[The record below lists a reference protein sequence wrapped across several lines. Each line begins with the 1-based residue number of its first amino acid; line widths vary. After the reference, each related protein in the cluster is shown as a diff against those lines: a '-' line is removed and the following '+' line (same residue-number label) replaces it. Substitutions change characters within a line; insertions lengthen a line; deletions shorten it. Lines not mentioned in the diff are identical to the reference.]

1 MKINTGL
8 FSDKKSSCGNML
20 IELLLSIAL
29 AALIIPFIFRYHQ
42 DAIRRAE
49 NIAITEQM
57 ASVQSALERYIVA
70 KRSDLLT
77 TVGRNITRVSIED
90 LIPYGVPDAVV
101 NAGDDVYQI
110 RVIKSADSV
119 HGAALQGIVVRV
131 SDDISPMRTREI
143 IRLSDGSMGFIDG
156 KHVYGTFGAWHTDAV
171 DLGVDIKNGIIET
184 TSVNQGAEKY
194 LWRVPSDVPDDAK
207 MLSALSL
214 GGHDIINTK
223 FFNSLRL
230 ELFEKL
236 SIQTLVARDIVFQN
250 RTTIDSVFTVS
261 NAVVSG
267 MLSSDSKNMDIAGT
281 FSLSDKGKFSSVTTN
296 DLWVTNLSLG
306 GFSVESDGRA
316 AILKVNQSLDMTSGR
331 IDAIYVTVGHAGS
344 ITPRLYVYDKIADSS
359 NSEYYWDVQSGT
371 VNFSD
376 AIFAELNRMA
386 ELAVRY
392 EGDKNTQSG
401 QIFGS
406 VSANKNATVSDF
418 MHALS
423 DIQNRVREKYQML
436 NLE

>member
-1 MKINTGL
+1 M
-8 FSDKKSSCGNML
+8 
-20 IELLLSIAL
+20 
-29 AALIIPFIFRYHQ
+29 
-42 DAIRRAE
+42 
-49 NIAITEQM
+49 
-57 ASVQSALERYIVA
+57 
-70 KRSDLLT
+70 
-77 TVGRNITRVSIED
+77 
-90 LIPYGVPDAVV
+90 
-101 NAGDDVYQI
+101 
-110 RVIKSADSV
+110 
-119 HGAALQGIVVRV
+119 
-131 SDDISPMRTREI
+131 
-143 IRLSDGSMGFIDG
+143 
-156 KHVYGTFGAWHTDAV
+156 
-171 DLGVDIKNGIIET
+171 
-184 TSVNQGAEKY
+184 
-194 LWRVPSDVPDDAK
+194 
-207 MLSALSL
+207 
-214 GGHDIINTK
+214 
-223 FFNSLRL
+223 
-230 ELFEKL
+230 
-236 SIQTLVARDIVFQN
+236 VARDIVFQN
-250 RTTIDSVFTVS
+250 RTTIDSAFTVS

-306 GFSVESDGRA
+306 GLSVESDGRA